1 MYSNKI
7 YNEASGDTRI
17 DIFGAIGEDFWSG
30 DDGNTAIR
38 WKDIIDECKK
48 KKARCHV
55 RINSLGGDVND
66 ALAMYEMLRGLDDV
80 TTEAIGFCA
89 SAGTIIFMASH
100 QRHIAKT
107 ARFLI
112 HRCSSYAW
120 GNANEMQRAMEM
132 QREID
137 DLIMSIYTEAGCDHD
152 KVQEL
157 MDANDGNGRWLSAD
171 LVKEYGFA
179 TDITDG
185 GEVKDS
191 YRWSDIRNAHLPIPD
206 DMRPSI
212 LDRIRYVFNQI
223 QPDMP
228 KDNTNLEAQV
238 QELQNQVADLSAA
251 KEQQAAQIEALT
263 SERDNYQAKVAEL
276 QNLIDQVPTTDT
288 SVNGN
293 DNPPKGDT
301 VADYVRNSEAYKAV
315 SDLIY

>member
-1 MYSNKI
+1 MNNRI

-17 DIFGAIGEDFWSG
+17 DIFGTIGEDFWSG
-30 DDGNTAIR
+30 DNSNTAIR
-38 WKDIIDECKK
+38 WKDIIDECRKK
-48 KKARCHV
+48 KTRCHV

-66 ALAMYEMLRGLDDV
+66 ALAMYEMLRELDDV

-89 SAGTIIFMASH
+89 SAGTIIFMAGK

-112 HRCSSYAW
+112 HRCSSYAC

-132 QREID
+132 QRDID
-137 DLIMSIYTEAGCDHD
+137 ELIMSIYTEAGCGHD

-185 GEVKDS
+185 GVIKDS
-191 YRWSDIRNAHLPIPD
+191 YHWSDIRNAHLPIPD

-212 LDRIRYVFNQI
+212 IDRIRYVFNQI
-223 QPDMP
+223 QPNNMP
-228 KDNTNLEAQV
+228 QENNNLEAQV
-238 QELQNQVADLSAA
+238 MELQNQVADLSAT
-251 KEQQAAQIEALT
+251 KEQLSAQIEALT
-263 SERDNYQAKVAEL
+263 SERDNYQAKVDEL
-276 QNLIDQVPTTDT
+276 QKLIDQMPTSDPV
-288 SVNGN
+288 VNG
-293 DNPPKGDT
+293 DDIPPTGDT
-301 VADYVRNSEAYKAV
+301 VADYVRNSDAYKAV
-315 SDLIY
+315 RKLIY